1 MGARSRTG
9 AEHGAQFAIVNV
21 MGLQEINTY
30 INTVLGQ
37 NPVGYLID
45 ARAGFRPAQCGGCAG
60 RSPGIADRCPNVA
73 CHQFAVG
80 KRLDRVGT
88 PRRCSLIDPRRVRE
102 VHQVI
107 CLKGFS

>member
-1 MGARSRTG
+1 
-9 AEHGAQFAIVNV
+9 
-21 MGLQEINTY
+21 
-30 INTVLGQ
+30 
-37 NPVGYLID
+37 
-45 ARAGFRPAQCGGCAG
+45 
-60 RSPGIADRCPNVA
+60 VA